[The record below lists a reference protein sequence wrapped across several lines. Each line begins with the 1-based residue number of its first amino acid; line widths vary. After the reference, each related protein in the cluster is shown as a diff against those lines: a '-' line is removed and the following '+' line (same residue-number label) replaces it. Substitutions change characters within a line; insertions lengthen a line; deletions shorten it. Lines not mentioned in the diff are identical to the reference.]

1 MQNMFSPLIE
11 EVMAQQPFYPTDD
24 EVGFDSQPK
33 RDAVT
38 IPHTIPSGSQQE
50 LLDRNLGCLNTGA
63 ELEAK
68 GRGPTRRRIQVAVS
82 RPSQK

>member
-11 EVMAQQPFYPTDD
+11 EVMARQPFYHTDD
-24 EVGFDSQPK
+24 EVGFDSQTK
-33 RDAVT
+33 RDAVS
-38 IPHTIPSGSQQE
+38 IPHTIPSDSQQE

-63 ELEAK
+63 ELEVK

-82 RPSQK
+82 QPSQK

>member
-24 EVGFDSQPK
+24 EVGFDSQSK

-82 RPSQK
+82 RPFQR